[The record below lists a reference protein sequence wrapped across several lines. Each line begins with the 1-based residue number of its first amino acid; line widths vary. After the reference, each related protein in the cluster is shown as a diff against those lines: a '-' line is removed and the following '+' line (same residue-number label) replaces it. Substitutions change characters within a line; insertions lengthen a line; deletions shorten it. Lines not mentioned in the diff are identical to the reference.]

1 MNSVEPT
8 RSSSPPVRRRRPW
21 LIPVLVLAAV
31 VGLYIASAYFSFWRF
46 TVAVRAGDREG
57 VASHVDFPA
66 LRDSMKRELRARF
79 YPANPTNQP
88 KKKGW
93 QAFLQGMAPTL
104 IDTLVD
110 AYITPDGIAALLADP
125 RISISHPESAGAGTS
140 LATREH
146 SIDWSK
152 VRMAFFTG
160 PRDFV
165 VNANDTKLRFRFSRH
180 GWLLREIELPA
191 YVGSN
196 PSPTPGGSL

>member
-1 MNSVEPT
+1 MNNADTTP
-8 RSSSPPVRRRRPW
+8 SSAVRDSSRRPLL
-21 LIPVLVLAAV
+21 LIIVGVIVLL
-31 VGLYIASAYFSFWRF
+31 GLYAVSPYFSFWRF
-46 TVAVRAGDREG
+46 TVAVRAGDHEG

-79 YPANPTNQP
+79 YPDTPSDKS
-88 KKKGW
+88 KKKDRL

-125 RISISHPESAGAGTS
+125 HIALTRPERAGSSAELSA
-140 LATREH
+140 REH

-165 VNANDTKLRFRFSRH
+165 VNSNETKLHFRFSSH
-180 GWLLREIELPA
+180 GWLLREIDLPE
-191 YVGSN
+191 YVGRQ
-196 PSPTPGGSL
+196 